1 MDQDHVL
8 YGGGCLCGAVRY
20 EAVREPIVSGHC
32 HCRDCQ
38 KASGS
43 GFIPFMLFDAGA
55 IRFTGAT
62 MQVRST
68 SLRGTEAVRNRCAD
82 CGSLVFGGVPGVD
95 ADHTVY
101 AGTLDDPAAFNP
113 VVAIFTRDRPA
124 WVTIPQGL
132 ITFETM
138 PD

>member
-1 MDQDHVL
+1 MNDTSHSTT
-8 YGGGCLCGAVRY
+8 GGCLCGAVRY
-20 EAVREPIVSGHC
+20 EAVGEPIVSGHC

-55 IRFTGAT
+55 IRITGET
-62 MQVRST
+62 SQVRST
-68 SLRGTEAVRNRCAD
+68 SIRGSEAVRNRCVR
-82 CGSLVFGGVPGVD
+82 CGSLVFGGIVGVD
-95 ADHTVY
+95 EDHTVY
-101 AGTLDDPAAFNP
+101 AGTLDDPSRFNP